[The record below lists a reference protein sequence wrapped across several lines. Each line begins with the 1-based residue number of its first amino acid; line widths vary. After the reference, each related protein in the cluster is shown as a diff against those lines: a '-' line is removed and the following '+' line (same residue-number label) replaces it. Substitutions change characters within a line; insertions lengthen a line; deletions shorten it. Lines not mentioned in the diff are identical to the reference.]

1 MKRLIMLFGGLLV
14 GSIAGNL
21 WAFWRVL
28 RPVRRLAL
36 SAERLTQGDMTAL
49 EQQCGGIHEIAD
61 LRQSMASM
69 AGHVQRAQAEALTY
83 RHALTDGQEA
93 ERARI
98 AHELHDDTV
107 QSLVAIAQTIELA
120 AAWIETDPQRARA
133 MLTMA
138 RTQAVENVES
148 LRRLI
153 ADLRPPALEELGIV
167 AALEMLCDETH
178 TPHVEIQV
186 TGNARRI
193 GTAHELALF
202 RIAQEAVRNA
212 EKHAQPGRIQLDLN
226 FQPDFM
232 TLIVHD
238 NGAGFTPPNT
248 LDELARAQHFGL
260 LGMRERVEHLHGT
273 LAVISVPGVGTTIR
287 VDLPLDAGEQPTEH
301 VRDPVCG
308 TVIEPQRAFGSTLYE
323 GERYYFCCPVC
334 QGAFQRDPALYVAN
348 MQNSFVGITQRV

>member
-1 MKRLIMLFGGLLV
+1 MKRFGILFGGLLV

-28 RPVRRLAL
+28 RPVHRLAL

-49 EQQCGGIHEIAD
+49 EQQCGGIGEIAN

-69 AGHVQRAQAEALTY
+69 AGHVQRAQAEGLNY

-107 QSLVAIAQTIELA
+107 QSLVAIAQSIELA
-120 AAWIETDPQRARA
+120 AGWIENDPERARA

-138 RTQAVENVES
+138 RAQAVENVEN

-167 AALEMLCDETH
+167 AALEMLTDEPH
-178 TPHVEIQV
+178 TPHVEIHV

-193 GTAHELALF
+193 VAAHELALF

-226 FQPDFM
+226 FQPD
-232 TLIVHD
+232 TLILTIHD
-238 NGAGFTPPNT
+238 DGMGFTPPIT

-260 LGMRERVEHLHGT
+260 LGMRERVDHLNGT
-273 LAVISVPGVGTTIR
+273 LVVNSRPGVGTTIR
-287 VDLPLDAGEQPTEH
+287 VELPLDDVVQPVER
-301 VRDPVCG
+301 VRDVVCG
-308 TVIEPQRAFGSTLYE
+308 AVIEPHRAFGSTLYE

-334 QGAFQRDPALYVAN
+334 QGAFQRDPTAYLSVK
-348 MQNSFVGITQRV
+348 T